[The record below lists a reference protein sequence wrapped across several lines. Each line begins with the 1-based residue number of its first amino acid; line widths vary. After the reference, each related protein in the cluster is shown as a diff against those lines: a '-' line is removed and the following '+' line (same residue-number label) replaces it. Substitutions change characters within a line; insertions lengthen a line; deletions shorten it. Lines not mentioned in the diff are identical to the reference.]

1 MQFDL
6 GCVFPAHFPQF
17 AKDERGLALNLE
29 KVLNTGLFKAIELG
43 AIRDLSERN
52 KVKNLLKDTDTKCV
66 FLGGGAIISEGL
78 NLSSLDEGARA
89 HAVAR
94 LTGLMED
101 AEDLDA
107 VLFLISSGPD
117 PGEPLRE
124 QALAQLGKSVSELCG
139 HARKM
144 ASARSR
150 QPMIVTLEHYDRH
163 IHRRFL
169 LGPSAVTADF
179 ARTMRADNPN
189 FGITLDQSHL
199 GQLGEAPADALDALG
214 DTVTHVHLANCLIS
228 DEHSPLYGDLH
239 PPFGIEGGEFDID
252 DISAFLSVLNSRGYF
267 GRRLPYGRLIVSVE
281 VRNPEGADPF
291 VTLQATTAAVMEGYG
306 RSQI

>member
-1 MQFDL
+1 MQFDM

-29 KVLNTGLFKAIELG
+29 KVLNTGIFKAIELG

-52 KVKNLLKDTDTKCV
+52 KVKNLLKDTGTKCV

-117 PGEPLRE
+117 AGEPLRE

-139 HARKM
+139 HAREI

-150 QPMIVTLEHYDRH
+150 QRCSDVYTMTAIIGV
-163 IHRRFL
+163 IS
-169 LGPSAVTADF
+169 GAVGSHNDF
-179 ARTMRADNPN
+179 ARTMRADNPELRL
-189 FGITLDQSHL
+189 TLDQSHL
-199 GQLGEAPADALDALG
+199 ALGERPQPSTLG
-214 DTVTHVHLANCLIS
+214 DTVTHAPCQLPHQRRTFS
-228 DEHSPLYGDLH
+228 R
-239 PPFGIEGGEFDID
+239 
-252 DISAFLSVLNSRGYF
+252 SA
-267 GRRLPYGRLIVSVE
+267 
-281 VRNPEGADPF
+281 
-291 VTLQATTAAVMEGYG
+291 ATSAALRY
-306 RSQI
+306 